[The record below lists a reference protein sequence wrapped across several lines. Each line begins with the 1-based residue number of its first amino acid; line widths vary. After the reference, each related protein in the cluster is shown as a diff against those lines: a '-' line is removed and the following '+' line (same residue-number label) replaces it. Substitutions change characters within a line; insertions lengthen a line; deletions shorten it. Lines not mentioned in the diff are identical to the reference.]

1 MLTGMHLTAEE
12 QIKAYWYVNP
22 ITRLPD
28 FFVGVLL
35 YQFYRSIFN
44 KKISYSTGTLLEI
57 GVVIYFLFSIFVPQT
72 FPKYTAILVTT
83 GYPFLW

>member
-35 YQFYRSIFN
+35 YQFYRSILQQ
-44 KKISYSTGTLLEI
+44 KD
-57 GVVIYFLFSIFVPQT
+57 FLFHRNT
-72 FPKYTAILVTT
+72 Y
-83 GYPFLW
+83 

>member
-1 MLTGMHLTAEE
+1 MLAGMYLTADE

-35 YQFYRSIFN
+35 YQIYQALHN
-44 KKISYSTGTLLEI
+44 KKISYSTGTFTI
-57 GVVIYFLFSIFVPQT
+57 AKSKNSR
-72 FPKYTAILVTT
+72 PKNKMCH
-83 GYPFLW
+83 